1 MDNST
6 TDVQERQW
14 IQSARQGE
22 REAFDSLIELHGRSV
37 LRYLRHM
44 CNSEADAED
53 LAQDV
58 LYQAFRRLS
67 TFQDGTNFRSWLMTI
82 AYHTWVHSKRRKSA
96 SELPSETLDT
106 LAAAPNRG
114 QAQAEGAENTE
125 AGEAIQAS
133 LSRLS
138 EDQRTVVLLRFG
150 EGLSHAEIAKITK
163 ADPATVRWRL
173 FKARQTLRRVLASW
187 APGMRQGGDK

>member
-6 TDVQERQW
+6 SGEKERLW
-14 IQSARQGE
+14 IQAAKQGD
-22 REAFDSLIELHGRSV
+22 REAFDALIEVYGRAV

-44 CNSEADAED
+44 CGSEMDAED

-58 LYQAFRRLS
+58 LYQAYRRLS
-67 TFQDGTNFRSWLMTI
+67 TFQEGTNFRSWLLTI

-96 SELPSETLDT
+96 TEQPSATLDT
-106 LAAAPNRG
+106 ISAPAAA
-114 QAQAEGAENTE
+114 E
-125 AGEAIQAS
+125 AGGNAEANEAIQAS
-133 LSRLS
+133 LARLP

-150 EGLSHAEIAKITK
+150 EGLSHAEIAEITK

-173 FKARQTLRRVLASW
+173 FRARQTLRRILAAW
-187 APGMRQGGDK
+187 APEAKQGDDLV